1 MRAGYVTV
9 KDVLDKYHPRM
20 VIITNGAC
28 FNEHARV
35 LEVEAEVA
43 PDGSCSYVAITLR

>member
-1 MRAGYVTV
+1 MTAHNVTV

-43 PDGSCSYVAITLR
+43 TDGSCSYVAITLR

>member
-1 MRAGYVTV
+1 MKAGYVTV
-9 KDVLDKYHPRM
+9 KDVLDKYNPSM

-35 LEVEAEVA
+35 LEVEAEVGA
-43 PDGSCSYVAITLR
+43 DGKCRYVAITLR